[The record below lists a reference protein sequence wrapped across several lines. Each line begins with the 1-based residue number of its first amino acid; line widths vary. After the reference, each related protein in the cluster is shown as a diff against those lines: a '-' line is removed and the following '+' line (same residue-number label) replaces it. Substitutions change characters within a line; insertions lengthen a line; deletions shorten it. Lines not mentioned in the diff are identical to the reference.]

1 MVFVTIRNF
10 RDAQLAARKALQGDL
25 IMRHVSLA
33 FLAIALIGTGVAFA
47 AKTISLE
54 GIKCPLSDGPVKED
68 KSAAH
73 LDGKVYFCCE
83 KCSAKFEAD
92 KDKYAAKANQQLVA
106 TKQYEQKACPMT
118 GGALNKETKIKVGE
132 AEVAFCCTKCK
143 GAAEGK
149 KGDEQIELVFGKKA
163 FEKGKF
169 AKVEAKK

>member
-1 MVFVTIRNF
+1 MRQISM
-10 RDAQLAARKALQGDL
+10 AA
-25 IMRHVSLA
+25 
-33 FLAIALIGTGVAFA
+33 LAIAFIGSGVAFA

-54 GIKCPLSDGPVKED
+54 GIKCPMSGAPVKED
-68 KSAAH
+68 KSVAH

-83 KCSAKFEAD
+83 KCAAKFEAD
-92 KDKYAAKANQQLVA
+92 KDKFAAKANQQLVA

-118 GGALNKETKIKVGE
+118 GGALNKDTAIKVGE
-132 AEVAFCCTKCK
+132 AEIAFCCTKCK

-169 AKVEAKK
+169 AKVEEKK